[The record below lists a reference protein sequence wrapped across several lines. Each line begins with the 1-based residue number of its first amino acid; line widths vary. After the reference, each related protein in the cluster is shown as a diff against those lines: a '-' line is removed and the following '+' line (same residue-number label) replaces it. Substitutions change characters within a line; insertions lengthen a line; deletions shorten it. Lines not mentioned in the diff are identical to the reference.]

1 MLSGRSCN
9 EAIPVLLL
17 RCGFGQDILIE
28 FYHFLLLFSILFL
41 FIYEFGH
48 SLAGIFKQVLLG
60 YLLSIASA
68 TGMIL
73 RIIMGVDI
81 GIPTSVVS
89 IRGHSSAFT
98 VIHDD

>member
-1 MLSGRSCN
+1 M
-9 EAIPVLLL
+9 LLL

-73 RIIMGVDI
+73 RIIMSVDI
-81 GIPTSVVS
+81 GIPTSVVT
-89 IRGHSSAFT
+89 IRRHGSAFT